1 VKYNTIY
8 ILKNKEFRIINQKK
22 YKLKNTS
29 IREMNIMEYHSRDKV
44 FIRLLNA
51 LLFVVLAVV
60 TVRFSFFYGAKSL
73 INYLDLNFYMAPYK
87 VTYIF
92 HAISFIAMMIFVILQ
107 LSSSSYGIKK
117 KVTENYSYLT
127 PASFLCMIIHI
138 YFLNIRNFKISA
150 VFAFILLLLT
160 SAIYIKAQA
169 MKRFMY
175 NDEINMYVCPFSIFV
190 SWSLSLLFITV
201 NIMLTDNLTINSNAF
216 VIIATIELM
225 MILSLSIL
233 VLFMYKDK
241 IFVLVQAVYLICL
254 AVNTQING
262 YFMPVGYLCFLS
274 IVVLGVFWFRIFNK
288 NRGGK

>member
-1 VKYNTIY
+1 
-8 ILKNKEFRIINQKK
+8 
-22 YKLKNTS
+22 
-29 IREMNIMEYHSRDKV
+29 MEYHSRDKV

-51 LLFVVLAVV
+51 LLFVVLTVV
-60 TVRFSFFYGAKSL
+60 TVRFSFFCGAKSL
-73 INYLDLNFYMAPYK
+73 INYLNLNFYMAPYK
-87 VTYIF
+87 VAYIF
-92 HAISFIAMMIFVILQ
+92 HLITFVAMMIFVFLQ
-107 LSSSSYGIKK
+107 LGSSSYGIKK

-127 PASFLCMIIHI
+127 PASFLCMIVHI

-175 NDEINMYVCPFSIFV
+175 NMYVCPFSIFV

-201 NIMLTDNLTINSNAF
+201 NIMLTDNLAINSNAF

>member
-1 VKYNTIY
+1 
-8 ILKNKEFRIINQKK
+8 
-22 YKLKNTS
+22 
-29 IREMNIMEYHSRDKV
+29 
-44 FIRLLNA
+44 
-51 LLFVVLAVV
+51 
-60 TVRFSFFYGAKSL
+60 
-73 INYLDLNFYMAPYK
+73 
-87 VTYIF
+87 
-92 HAISFIAMMIFVILQ
+92 
-107 LSSSSYGIKK
+107 
-117 KVTENYSYLT
+117 
-127 PASFLCMIIHI
+127 
-138 YFLNIRNFKISA
+138 
-150 VFAFILLLLT
+150 
-160 SAIYIKAQA
+160 
-169 MKRFMY
+169 MY

-190 SWSLSLLFITV
+190 SWSLTLLFITV

-274 IVVLGVFWFRIFNK
+274 VVVLGVFWFRIFNK

>member
-1 VKYNTIY
+1 
-8 ILKNKEFRIINQKK
+8 
-22 YKLKNTS
+22 
-29 IREMNIMEYHSRDKV
+29 MEYHSRDKV

-92 HAISFIAMMIFVILQ
+92 HAITFIAMMIFVFLQ
-107 LSSSSYGIKK
+107 LGSSSYGIKK

-127 PASFLCMIIHI
+127 SASFLCMIIHI

-175 NDEINMYVCPFSIFV
+175 NDEINIYVCPFSIFV
-190 SWSLSLLFITV
+190 SWSLTLLFITV